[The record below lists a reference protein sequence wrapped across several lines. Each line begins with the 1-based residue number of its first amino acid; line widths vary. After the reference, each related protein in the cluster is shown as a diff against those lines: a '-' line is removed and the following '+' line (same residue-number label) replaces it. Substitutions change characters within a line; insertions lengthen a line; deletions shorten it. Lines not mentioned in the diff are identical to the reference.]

1 MIQRKNTYKRG
12 RHYAQTAQIFSVC
25 CAARQLFRGRGGKFH
40 RALELFSEKHPD
52 VSVAYG
58 NHEELYPALLRCG
71 NIPSAFAQTA
81 STTLANATLPFAV
94 QLAGKGAEQALA
106 DNKHLRRGLTT
117 YAGKLT
123 LLETAKKL
131 EMPFTSP
138 EEAIGM

>member
-1 MIQRKNTYKRG
+1 MLKQLRYF
-12 RHYAQTAQIFSVC
+12 QSVV
-25 CAARQLFRGRGGKFH
+25 RLGS
-40 RALELFSEKHPD
+40 FSEAAAENFTARWSCFRKSIRMWMCRSLTATMRSSILHYC
-52 VSVAYG
+52 V
-58 NHEELYPALLRCG
+58 G